1 MSVVASAVR
10 FRTAHRAPR
19 ARPVYPSATRVS
31 VSPTTDETS
40 VAFRSAP
47 NSTSARR
54 KLTPAFTRMNT
65 SKQTASRVV
74 LRSSFVGA
82 QRKPVSRLPGARS
95 NGTAVKTS
103 ASWNPFAQNSNKA
116 GIVGS
121 QGRDDY
127 ESEDVEYYFNYMG
140 ILADEGSNDRMD
152 ALLAADKHPIDVI
165 LLFAAAEGDVPKIE
179 EILEAGADVNVTD
192 LDGKTPLE
200 LAGKNNP
207 EKKATVEAMLKA
219 KM

>member
-1 MSVVASAVR
+1 M
-10 FRTAHRAPR
+10 
-19 ARPVYPSATRVS
+19 
-31 VSPTTDETS
+31 
-40 VAFRSAP
+40 
-47 NSTSARR
+47 
-54 KLTPAFTRMNT
+54 
-65 SKQTASRVV
+65 
-74 LRSSFVGA
+74 
-82 QRKPVSRLPGARS
+82 
-95 NGTAVKTS
+95 KTS

-179 EILEAGADVNVTD
+179 EILEAGRRRHRDRLGRQDPSGPGGQEQPGQEGDGRGDAQGEDVSFEGVAFLSED
-192 LDGKTPLE
+192 SMGR
-200 LAGKNNP
+200 AR
-207 EKKATVEAMLKA
+207 
-219 KM
+219 

>member
-1 MSVVASAVR
+1 MA
-10 FRTAHRAPR
+10 FPGRAPIGTECDTR
-19 ARPVYPSATRVS
+19 AAKADPRLRRA
-31 VSPTTDETS
+31 PTI
-40 VAFRSAP
+40 
-47 NSTSARR
+47 
-54 KLTPAFTRMNT
+54 

-179 EILEAGADVNVTD
+179 
-192 LDGKTPLE
+192 DGKDRLPCFPRS
-200 LAGKNNP
+200 A
-207 EKKATVEAMLKA
+207 AA
-219 KM
+219 K